1 MKCSI
6 LNNLNLYK
14 NLFNENEGVSLNNN
28 ERVNKFDENL
38 VKSIKNKHFKNN
50 MNKFLLILKNN
61 ELKSITNSLLR
72 TFRMNIL
79 D

>member
-1 MKCSI
+1 
-6 LNNLNLYK
+6 
-14 NLFNENEGVSLNNN
+14 LFNENEGVSLNSN
-28 ERVNKFDENL
+28 ERINKFDENL